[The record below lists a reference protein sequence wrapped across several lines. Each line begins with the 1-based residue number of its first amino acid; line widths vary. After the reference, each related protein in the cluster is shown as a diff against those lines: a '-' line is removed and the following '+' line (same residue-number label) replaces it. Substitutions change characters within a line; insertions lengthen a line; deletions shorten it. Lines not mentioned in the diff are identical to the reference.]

1 MEGIQ
6 FFGKVDRNKEG
17 KIASEVPAW
26 TMETHLDDLRES
38 IERRERSVSRG
49 EVPQSELPFALAEIE
64 KSKKRLDEIME
75 SKPKFATKDKDSICK
90 EYKRLGDEIRN
101 SMFSDSD
108 MRSGKADPHEEA
120 RRMVNPIITV
130 NPALAAAC
138 GVRIQ
143 NGRMSRNDAV
153 KMYKIIGKSIG
164 EDGNAER
171 LRRA

>member
-26 TMETHLDDLRES
+26 TMETHLDDLTEG
-38 IERRERSVSRG
+38 IERKERTIQRG
-49 EVPQSELPFALAEIE
+49 EVPQSELPFAVAELE
-64 KSKKRLDEIME
+64 KSKARYDAIME
-75 SKPKFATKDKDSICK
+75 SKPKFAPKDKDIIAK
-90 EYKRLGDEIRN
+90 EYKRLGDEIKD

-138 GVRIQ
+138 GIKIQ

-153 KMYKIIGKSIG
+153 RMYKIIGKSLG
-164 EDGNAER
+164 DNGNAER
-171 LRRA
+171 LRRS